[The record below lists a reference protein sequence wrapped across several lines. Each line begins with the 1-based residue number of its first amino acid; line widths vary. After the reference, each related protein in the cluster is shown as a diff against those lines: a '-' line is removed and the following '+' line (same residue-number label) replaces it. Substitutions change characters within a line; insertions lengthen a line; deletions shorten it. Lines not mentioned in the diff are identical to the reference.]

1 MCPFCH
7 KYKIISKKN
16 ECGNFDRNVIVGVM
30 SFIILEFP
38 FVKKFM
44 IEYQKSV

>member
-1 MCPFCH
+1 MFT
-7 KYKIISKKN
+7 KKN
-16 ECGNFDRNVIVGVM
+16 ENGNFACNVIEDVM
-30 SFIILEFP
+30 FFIILEFP